1 MKMRAISIRTTIS
14 LLMALMLTI
23 LILVVSITVNAFL
36 TNAVTGIMVR
46 STTEVI
52 TQVNNNAETYIDGI
66 TGIAAYARNLAR
78 DTSALN
84 ADAITER
91 LKAIV
96 SSRNDIVRIDAFD
109 LEGNPL
115 LTTAPSIAPASRDEL
130 WFSRA
135 VKGEGDFFFTGPR
148 LQTLPSGQTGL
159 VITFSQ
165 LISYG
170 DMNRAT
176 SSAVLSIDLNFNSIR
191 ELSEDANLA
200 ASGYIYFIS
209 NDGEII
215 YHPNQQEIDSGEFL
229 EDLEGVSDHVYG
241 TYISQFAGHERLTVI
256 QTVNQT
262 RWRIVGVAM
271 MDEIMDD
278 LGSFQTALLFISA
291 VMIIISI
298 IATTIISKHITRP
311 LRRLESEMRK
321 VETGDFE
328 VSLPQSHSIEVESLS
343 SSFRIMVARIKVLMK
358 RIKATEE
365 IKRQRELDALQAKIN
380 PHFLYN
386 TLDSVIWMAETGDNH
401 GVVKM
406 VSALARLFRISIAKG
421 HDVITLSE
429 ELLHVQN
436 YLDIQSMRYK
446 DKFTYSITIP
456 PELENAPTIKLI
468 VQPIVENSIY
478 HGIKYLQE
486 EGRIEIKAEAVDDGI
501 KIIISD
507 NGVGMKSETAAAIL
521 NPDQENTVSSG
532 NGIGL
537 RNIDERI
544 KLSYGEKYGLS
555 IWSEPDE
562 GTTVTILI
570 PHLPSIE
577 PIMVKT

>member
-115 LTTAPSIAPASRDEL
+115 LTTAPSITPASRDEL

-229 EDLEGVSDHVYG
+229 EDLEGVADHVYG

-456 PELENAPTIKLI
+456 RELENAPTIKLI

-544 KLSYGEKYGLS
+544 KLSYGGKYGLS

-570 PHLPSIE
+570 PHLPPIE

>member
-52 TQVNNNAETYIDGI
+52 TQINNNAETYIDGI

-115 LTTAPSIAPASRDEL
+115 LTTAPSIAPASKDEL

-521 NPDQENTVSSG
+521 NPEQENTVSSG

-570 PHLPSIE
+570 PHLPPIE

>member
-84 ADAITER
+84 AEAITER

-115 LTTAPSIAPASRDEL
+115 LTTAPSINPASRDEL

-135 VKGEGDFFFTGPR
+135 LKGEGDFFFTGPR

>member
-115 LTTAPSIAPASRDEL
+115 LTTAPSITPASRDEL

-215 YHPNQQEIDSGEFL
+215 YHPNQQGIDSGEFL
-229 EDLEGVSDHVYG
+229 EDLEGVADHVYG

-570 PHLPSIE
+570 PHLPPIE

>member
-52 TQVNNNAETYIDGI
+52 TQINNNAETYIDGI

-84 ADAITER
+84 AEAITER

-96 SSRNDIVRIDAFD
+96 SSRNDIVRIDTFD

-115 LTTAPSIAPASRDEL
+115 LTTAPSIAPASKDEL

-521 NPDQENTVSSG
+521 NPEQENTVSSG

-570 PHLPSIE
+570 PHLPPIE

>member
-115 LTTAPSIAPASRDEL
+115 LTTAPSITPASRDEL

-328 VSLPQSHSIEVESLS
+328 VSLPRSHSIEVESLS

>member
-36 TNAVTGIMVR
+36 TNAVTGIMVH

-115 LTTAPSIAPASRDEL
+115 LTTAPSITPASRDEL

-456 PELENAPTIKLI
+456 PELKNAPTIKLI

-570 PHLPSIE
+570 PHLPPIE

>member
-84 ADAITER
+84 TEAITER

-215 YHPNQQEIDSGEFL
+215 YHPNQREIDNGEFL
-229 EDLEGVSDHVYG
+229 EDLEGVADHVYG

-429 ELLHVQN
+429 ELSHVQN

-507 NGVGMKSETAAAIL
+507 NGVGMKSETAATIL
-521 NPDQENTVSSG
+521 NPDQENTASSG

-570 PHLPSIE
+570 PHLPPIE

>member
-115 LTTAPSIAPASRDEL
+115 LTTAPSITPASRDEL

-229 EDLEGVSDHVYG
+229 EDLEGVADHVYG

-311 LRRLESEMRK
+311 LRRLES
-321 VETGDFE
+321 ETGDFE

-456 PELENAPTIKLI
+456 RELENAPTIKLI

-544 KLSYGEKYGLS
+544 KLSYGGKYGLS

-570 PHLPSIE
+570 PHLPPIE

>member
-52 TQVNNNAETYIDGI
+52 TQINNNAETYIDGI

-486 EGRIEIKAEAVDDGI
+486 EGWIEIKAEAVDDGI

-544 KLSYGEKYGLS
+544 KVS
-555 IWSEPDE
+555 D
-562 GTTVTILI
+562 
-570 PHLPSIE
+570 
-577 PIMVKT
+577 

>member
-1 MKMRAISIRTTIS
+1 MARA
-14 LLMALMLTI
+14 
-23 LILVVSITVNAFL
+23 
-36 TNAVTGIMVR
+36 
-46 STTEVI
+46 
-52 TQVNNNAETYIDGI
+52 
-66 TGIAAYARNLAR
+66 
-78 DTSALN
+78 
-84 ADAITER
+84 
-91 LKAIV
+91 
-96 SSRNDIVRIDAFD
+96 SSR
-109 LEGNPL
+109 
-115 LTTAPSIAPASRDEL
+115 LTSPEEL
-130 WFSRA
+130 PPFGA
-135 VKGEGDFFFTGPR
+135 KDGEGDFFFTGPHR
-148 LQTLPSGQTGL
+148 DSTGSGDY
-159 VITFSQ
+159 V
-165 LISYG
+165 ISYSTIINYG
-170 DMNRAT
+170 GINRDAT
-176 SSAVLSIDLNFNSIR
+176 QSVLLIDLNFNAVA
-191 ELSEDANLA
+191 ELSESAHP
-200 ASGYIYFIS
+200 SKTGYIYIIS
-209 NDGEII
+209 NDGDLV
-215 YHPNQQEIDSGEFL
+215 YHPKELQIDEGIFK
-229 EDLEGVSDHVYG
+229 EDLESVKEHIFGS
-241 TYISQFAGHERLTVI
+241 YITSFESRERLTII
-256 QTVNQT
+256 QTVEQT
-262 RWRIVGVAM
+262 RWRIVGIAF
-271 MDEIMDD
+271 MDELLEPLKPFRISLYVLMVIFI
-278 LGSFQTALLFISA
+278 LIAILLSRAIAL
-291 VMIIISI
+291 
-298 IATTIISKHITRP
+298 HITRP
-311 LRRLESEMRK
+311 LRMLELDMRK
-321 VETGDFE
+321 VQDGDF
-328 VSLPQSHSIEVESLS
+328 SISETQGESKEVESLS
-343 SSFRIMVARIKVLMK
+343 HSFLLMVQRIEELMEEV
-358 RIKATEE
+358 RATEAV
-365 IKRQRELDALQAKIN
+365 KRQRELDALQAKIN

-386 TLDSVIWMAETGDNH
+386 TLDSVVWMAETGNNQ

-406 VSALARLFRISIAKG
+406 VTALASLFRISIAKG

-570 PHLPSIE
+570 PHLPPIE

>member
-52 TQVNNNAETYIDGI
+52 TQINNNAETYIDGI

-84 ADAITER
+84 AEAITER

-215 YHPNQQEIDSGEFL
+215 YHPNQREIDNGEFQ
-229 EDLEGVSDHVYG
+229 EDLEGVADHVYG

-429 ELLHVQN
+429 ELSHVQN

-456 PELENAPTIKLI
+456 RELENAPTIKLI

-507 NGVGMKSETAAAIL
+507 NGVGMKSETAATIL
-521 NPDQENTVSSG
+521 NPDQENTASSG

-570 PHLPSIE
+570 PHLPPIE

>member
-84 ADAITER
+84 AEAITER

-115 LTTAPSIAPASRDEL
+115 LTTAPSITPASRDDL

-215 YHPNQQEIDSGEFL
+215 YHPNQREIDNGEFQ
-229 EDLEGVSDHVYG
+229 EDLEGVADHVYG

-456 PELENAPTIKLI
+456 RELENAPTIKLI

-507 NGVGMKSETAAAIL
+507 NGVGMKSETAATIL
-521 NPDQENTVSSG
+521 NPDQENTASSG

-570 PHLPSIE
+570 PHLPPIE

>member
-115 LTTAPSIAPASRDEL
+115 LTTAPSITPASRDEL

-521 NPDQENTVSSG
+521 NPDQENAVSSG

-562 GTTVTILI
+562 GTVVTILI
-570 PHLPSIE
+570 PHLPPIE
-577 PIMVKT
+577 PVVVKS

>member
-84 ADAITER
+84 AEAITER

-115 LTTAPSIAPASRDEL
+115 LTTAPSINPASRDEL

-135 VKGEGDFFFTGPR
+135 LKGEGDFFFTGPR

-486 EGRIEIKAEAVDDGI
+486 EGRIEIKAEAVDD
-501 KIIISD
+501 
-507 NGVGMKSETAAAIL
+507 
-521 NPDQENTVSSG
+521 
-532 NGIGL
+532 
-537 RNIDERI
+537 
-544 KLSYGEKYGLS
+544 
-555 IWSEPDE
+555 
-562 GTTVTILI
+562 
-570 PHLPSIE
+570 
-577 PIMVKT
+577 

>member
-1 MKMRAISIRTTIS
+1 MKAGTISIRTIIS
-14 LLMALMLTI
+14 IMMAVMLM
-23 LILVVSITVNAFL
+23 ILVIAVIISVNAFL
-36 TNAVTGIMVR
+36 TRAITDIMVR
-46 STTEVI
+46 STNEII
-52 TQVNNNAETYIDGI
+52 TQINNNVESYITDI
-66 TGIAAYARNLAR
+66 TDIAAYARNLAR
-78 DTSALN
+78 DTSAI
-84 ADAITER
+84 DAEDITSR
-91 LKAIV
+91 LLAIME
-96 SSRNDIVRIDAFD
+96 SRDDIVRIEAFGTD
-109 LEGNPL
+109 GELL
-115 LTTAPSIAPASRDEL
+115 LTTSPSGSDATGNEL
-130 WFSRA
+130 WFTRA
-135 VKGEGDFFFTGPR
+135 MKGEGDFFFTGPV
-148 LQTLPSGQTGL
+148 LETLPSGQESL
-159 VITFSQ
+159 VITYSQ

-429 ELLHVQN
+429 ELSHVQN

-456 PELENAPTIKLI
+456 RELENAPTIKLI

-570 PHLPSIE
+570 PHLPPIE
-577 PIMVKT
+577 PIMVKP

>member
-52 TQVNNNAETYIDGI
+52 TQINNNAETYIDGI

-84 ADAITER
+84 AEAITER

-115 LTTAPSIAPASRDEL
+115 LTTAPSIAPASKDEL

-215 YHPNQQEIDSGEFL
+215 YHPNQREIDNGEFQ
-229 EDLEGVSDHVYG
+229 EDLEGVADHVYG

-429 ELLHVQN
+429 ELSHVQN

-456 PELENAPTIKLI
+456 RELENAPTIKLI

-507 NGVGMKSETAAAIL
+507 NGVGMKSETAATIL
-521 NPDQENTVSSG
+521 NPDQENTASSG

-570 PHLPSIE
+570 PHLPPIE

>member
-14 LLMALMLTI
+14 LLMALMLTM

-52 TQVNNNAETYIDGI
+52 TQINNNAETYIDGI

-84 ADAITER
+84 AEAITER

-215 YHPNQQEIDSGEFL
+215 YHPNQREIDNGEFQ
-229 EDLEGVSDHVYG
+229 EDLDGVADHVYG

-429 ELLHVQN
+429 ELSHVQN

-456 PELENAPTIKLI
+456 RELENAPTIKLI

-507 NGVGMKSETAAAIL
+507 NGVGMKSETAATIL
-521 NPDQENTVSSG
+521 NPDQENTASSG

-570 PHLPSIE
+570 PHLPPIE

>member
-52 TQVNNNAETYIDGI
+52 TQINNNAETYIDGI

-521 NPDQENTVSSG
+521 NPDQENAVSSG

-570 PHLPSIE
+570 PHLPPIE

>member
-14 LLMALMLTI
+14 LLMALMLTM

-52 TQVNNNAETYIDGI
+52 TQINNNAETYIDGI

-84 ADAITER
+84 AEAITER

-115 LTTAPSIAPASRDEL
+115 LTTAPSITPASRDEL

-215 YHPNQQEIDSGEFL
+215 YHPNQREIDNGEFQ
-229 EDLEGVSDHVYG
+229 EDLEGVADHVYG

-429 ELLHVQN
+429 ELSHVQN

-456 PELENAPTIKLI
+456 RELENAPTIKLI

-507 NGVGMKSETAAAIL
+507 NGVGMKSETAATIL
-521 NPDQENTVSSG
+521 NPDQENTASSG

-570 PHLPSIE
+570 PHLPPIE

>member
-1 MKMRAISIRTTIS
+1 M
-14 LLMALMLTI
+14 
-23 LILVVSITVNAFL
+23 
-36 TNAVTGIMVR
+36 
-46 STTEVI
+46 
-52 TQVNNNAETYIDGI
+52 
-66 TGIAAYARNLAR
+66 
-78 DTSALN
+78 
-84 ADAITER
+84 
-91 LKAIV
+91 
-96 SSRNDIVRIDAFD
+96 
-109 LEGNPL
+109 
-115 LTTAPSIAPASRDEL
+115 
-130 WFSRA
+130 
-135 VKGEGDFFFTGPR
+135 KGEGDFFFTGPR

>member
-84 ADAITER
+84 AEAITER

-115 LTTAPSIAPASRDEL
+115 LTTAPSITPASRDEL

-229 EDLEGVSDHVYG
+229 EDLEGVSDNVYG

-570 PHLPSIE
+570 PHLPPIE

>member
-96 SSRNDIVRIDAFD
+96 SSRNDIVRIDTFD

-115 LTTAPSIAPASRDEL
+115 LTTAPSIAPASKDEL

-570 PHLPSIE
+570 PHLPPIE
-577 PIMVKT
+577 PIMVKP

>member
-52 TQVNNNAETYIDGI
+52 TQINNNAETYIDGI

-84 ADAITER
+84 AEAITER

-115 LTTAPSIAPASRDEL
+115 LTTAPSITPASKDEL

-170 DMNRAT
+170 DMNRTT

-521 NPDQENTVSSG
+521 NPEQENTVSSG

-537 RNIDERI
+537 LRFNKINFAH
-544 KLSYGEKYGLS
+544 S
-555 IWSEPDE
+555 SE
-562 GTTVTILI
+562 
-570 PHLPSIE
+570 
-577 PIMVKT
+577 

>member
-1 MKMRAISIRTTIS
+1 
-14 LLMALMLTI
+14 
-23 LILVVSITVNAFL
+23 
-36 TNAVTGIMVR
+36 
-46 STTEVI
+46 
-52 TQVNNNAETYIDGI
+52 
-66 TGIAAYARNLAR
+66 
-78 DTSALN
+78 
-84 ADAITER
+84 
-91 LKAIV
+91 
-96 SSRNDIVRIDAFD
+96 
-109 LEGNPL
+109 
-115 LTTAPSIAPASRDEL
+115 
-130 WFSRA
+130 
-135 VKGEGDFFFTGPR
+135 
-148 LQTLPSGQTGL
+148 
-159 VITFSQ
+159 
-165 LISYG
+165 
-170 DMNRAT
+170 
-176 SSAVLSIDLNFNSIR
+176 
-191 ELSEDANLA
+191 
-200 ASGYIYFIS
+200 
-209 NDGEII
+209 
-215 YHPNQQEIDSGEFL
+215 
-229 EDLEGVSDHVYG
+229 
-241 TYISQFAGHERLTVI
+241 
-256 QTVNQT
+256 
-262 RWRIVGVAM
+262 
-271 MDEIMDD
+271 
-278 LGSFQTALLFISA
+278 
-291 VMIIISI
+291 
-298 IATTIISKHITRP
+298 
-311 LRRLESEMRK
+311 
-321 VETGDFE
+321 
-328 VSLPQSHSIEVESLS
+328 
-343 SSFRIMVARIKVLMK
+343 MK

-570 PHLPSIE
+570 PHLPPIE

>member
-84 ADAITER
+84 AEAITER

-115 LTTAPSIAPASRDEL
+115 LTTAPSITPASRDEL

-215 YHPNQQEIDSGEFL
+215 YHPNQREIDNGEFQ
-229 EDLEGVSDHVYG
+229 EDLEGVADHVYG

-429 ELLHVQN
+429 ELSHVQN

-507 NGVGMKSETAAAIL
+507 NGVGMKSETAATIL
-521 NPDQENTVSSG
+521 NPDQENTASSG

-570 PHLPSIE
+570 PHLPPIE

>member
-14 LLMALMLTI
+14 LLMALMLTM

-52 TQVNNNAETYIDGI
+52 TQINNNAETYIDGI

-84 ADAITER
+84 AEAITER

-215 YHPNQQEIDSGEFL
+215 YHPNQREIDNGEFQ
-229 EDLEGVSDHVYG
+229 EDLEGVADHVYG

-429 ELLHVQN
+429 ELSHVQN

-456 PELENAPTIKLI
+456 RELENAPTIKLI

-507 NGVGMKSETAAAIL
+507 NGVGMKSETAATIL
-521 NPDQENTVSSG
+521 NPDQENTASSG

-570 PHLPSIE
+570 PHLPPIE

>member
-36 TNAVTGIMVR
+36 TNAVTGIMVH

-115 LTTAPSIAPASRDEL
+115 LTTAPSITPASRDEL

>member
-14 LLMALMLTI
+14 LLMALMLTM

-52 TQVNNNAETYIDGI
+52 TQINNNAETYIDGI

-84 ADAITER
+84 AEAITER

-115 LTTAPSIAPASRDEL
+115 LTTAPSITPASRDEL

-170 DMNRAT
+170 DMNRTT

-215 YHPNQQEIDSGEFL
+215 YHPNQREIDNGEFQ
-229 EDLEGVSDHVYG
+229 EDLDGVADHVYG

-429 ELLHVQN
+429 ELSHVQN

-456 PELENAPTIKLI
+456 RELENAPTIKLI

-507 NGVGMKSETAAAIL
+507 NGVGMKSETAATIL
-521 NPDQENTVSSG
+521 NPNQENTASSG

-570 PHLPSIE
+570 PHLPPIE

>member
-52 TQVNNNAETYIDGI
+52 TQINNNAETYIDGI

-84 ADAITER
+84 AEAITER

-96 SSRNDIVRIDAFD
+96 SSRNDIVRIDTFD

-115 LTTAPSIAPASRDEL
+115 LTTAPSIAPASKDEL